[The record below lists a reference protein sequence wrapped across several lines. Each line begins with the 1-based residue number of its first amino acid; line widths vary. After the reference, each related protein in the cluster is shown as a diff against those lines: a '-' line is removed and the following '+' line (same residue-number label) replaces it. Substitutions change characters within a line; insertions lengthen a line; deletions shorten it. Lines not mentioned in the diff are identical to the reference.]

1 MKKKSLFD
9 KMAKVEELKFSDET
23 YDIVYQKGRIDGSMQ
38 EKKSDALKNL
48 GFAAATFLA
57 MAFYSLKQNRANK
70 IIQRRINNN
79 ESLKDVII
87 EESPEVNF
95 EDLLK

>member
-1 MKKKSLFD
+1 MKKQSLFE
-9 KMAKVEELKFSDET
+9 KMASVEELKFSDET
-23 YDIVYQKGRIDGSMQ
+23 YDIVYQKGRIDGVMH
-38 EKKSDALKNL
+38 EKKSDAFKNL

-57 MAFYSLKQNRANK
+57 MAFYSFKRNRENR
-70 IIQRRINNN
+70 IIQHRINNN
-79 ESLKDVII
+79 EILKDVII